1 MIAFEV
7 NNNMESIFPE
17 AETLRFYDDEG
28 KDITFDV
35 ERNTLE

>member
-7 NNNMESIFPE
+7 NNNMEGIFPE
-17 AETLRFYDDEG
+17 AETLRFYDDTG